1 MNVSGFTDVAA
12 EAVTKIELPLALWVI
27 VIIVVLATVVFR

>member
-12 EAVTKIELPLALWVI
+12 EAVTIIELPLALWVL
-27 VIIVVLATVVFR
+27 VIIVVLAAVVFR